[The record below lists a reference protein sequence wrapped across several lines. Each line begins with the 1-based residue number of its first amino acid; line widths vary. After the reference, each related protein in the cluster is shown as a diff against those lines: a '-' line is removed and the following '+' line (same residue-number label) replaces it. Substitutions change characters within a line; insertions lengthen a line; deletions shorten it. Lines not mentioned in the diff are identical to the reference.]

1 MKIFKTTVL
10 FFLFIFLLSCTSGE
24 EEIAFYVSPEGNDMN
39 PGTVEQPFKNIEKA
53 QETVS

>member
-1 MKIFKTTVL
+1 MKISKAKVFFIL
-10 FFLFIFLLSCTSGE
+10 FLFLLSCSSGE
-24 EEIAFYVSPEGNDMN
+24 KEIVFYVSPEGNDMN